1 MLSMILTH
9 KYVIT
14 GLDKMTL
21 KFQKI
26 FSYYLYSKTNFLFE
40 IYSKFAKE
48 WCVIN
53 KNILKYKNDCHFV
66 IKLSISHMYYVI
78 IRIISKPIN
87 DWHTPY
93 MMKY

>member
-1 MLSMILTH
+1 MCQVLHFRKVWCEELKQFMLSMILTH

-48 WCVIN
+48 
-53 KNILKYKNDCHFV
+53 
-66 IKLSISHMYYVI
+66 
-78 IRIISKPIN
+78 
-87 DWHTPY
+87 
-93 MMKY
+93 